1 MFFFEVRKLLAFIPF
16 FQLPVGCV
24 SADKCLFF
32 CGMMPLELEDQD
44 EDETQEA
51 DMDETA
57 SPNTTENDEQVRN
70 SVSANGNNSR
80 SAVLDVTCPVLT
92 PVLLPCSINNRVK
105 FVACGSNHC
114 AAITESGELFT
125 WGCGEF
131 GRLGLGHENDVM
143 LPQKVINGA
152 QF

>member
-1 MFFFEVRKLLAFIPF
+1 
-16 FQLPVGCV
+16 
-24 SADKCLFF
+24 
-32 CGMMPLELEDQD
+32 MPLELEDQD

-51 DMDETA
+51 GMDETA
-57 SPNTTENDEQVRN
+57 SPNTTENDEQVGN

-80 SAVLDVTCPVLT
+80 SAVLDVTCPVLA

-131 GRLGLGHENDVM
+131 GRLGLGHESDVM